1 MESSTDQLRAFALSV
16 LFHLGLLGLAWLA
29 AHLSLRA
36 KDSQA
41 AGEPIQASLQATQ
54 ADLTRVRA
62 MIAAAQKDAPT
73 PPKPKPVKPAPPQP
87 IPEPNPQTSDT
98 PLQMKPQAPQDR
110 PDREDQQKVTQVAD
124 LKAEQLREQ
133 EEKRRQEQV
142 NLTLDLERQQVAER
156 RQRLREQQ
164 AKIEQELEAAR
175 KQRKLE
181 EQKLQ
186 QLADLRNAA
195 AVPAPARAAP
205 AAPAGE
211 KGPDDD
217 LRARYRAAML
227 QTAEQNWNHIGAPER
242 SRCVVR
248 FSQIPGGVITRVEFI
263 SCPYDDQGR
272 EFVDRALRKQPMP
285 YQGFDKVFMPKVE
298 LTFCYP
304 KEECTP

>member
-16 LFHLGLLGLAWLA
+16 LFHLGLVALIWLG
-29 AHLSLRA
+29 AHLTLPA
-36 KDSQA
+36 QDSQA
-41 AGEPIQASLQATQ
+41 AGEPIQASLQASQ

-62 MIAAAQKDAPT
+62 MIAAAQKAEPA
-73 PPKPKPVKPAPPQP
+73 PPKPQPPKPAPPQP
-87 IPEPNPQTSDT
+87 IAEKNPQTSDT
-98 PLQMKPQAPQDR
+98 PVQMKPQAPQER
-110 PDREDQQKVTQVAD
+110 PDSEDQQKVAQVAD

-142 NLTLDLERQQVAER
+142 NLTEDLVRQEVAER

-164 AKIEQELEAAR
+164 AEIQRELDAAR

-195 AVPAPARAAP
+195 AVPAPTRAAP

-227 QTAEQNWNHIGAPER
+227 QTAEQSWNHIGAPER
-242 SRCVVR
+242 TRCLVR
-248 FSQIPGGVITRVEFI
+248 FSQIPGGVVTRVEFI
-263 SCPYDDQGR
+263 NCPYDDQGR
-272 EFVDRALRKQPMP
+272 EFVDRALRKVPMP